1 VRFSKFFIPTLRE
14 APAEAE
20 AASHILM
27 LRAGYVRQ
35 LASGLYIYLPLAW
48 RVMNRIQRIIREEMD
63 AIGAQEISMPGL
75 HPADIWQKTGRWSD
89 IGDEMFRLKDRGGR
103 DMCLGMTHEEIITWL
118 ASIEIRSY
126 RQLPQMWYQMQTK
139 FRDEAR
145 PKSGILRTREFIM
158 KDSYS
163 FDRDEDGLAVSY
175 QKHADAYHKI
185 YERCGLKFYQV
196 QSDPGMMGGAAAHE
210 FMASSPAGEDTIVLC
225 KKCGYAANTELALS
239 IPPPQKLKVDENPP
253 TPPFVKGGNLESP
266 PLEKGDVGGLLEDI
280 PTPNKRTVTEVSSFL
295 KADPSYF
302 IKSLLLI
309 GKDGPFLALVRGD
322 QELHEKKLAKV
333 VGEFRTAQKDEV
345 KSILGVGAGFIG
357 PHNNPLKKIADI
369 SLKDGIY
376 ISGANKEGF
385 HTKGIKPDV
394 HFKAEWRDIHVAQPG
409 DTCAK
414 CGEEITLEKAIEIG
428 NIFQLGTKYSQ
439 PLKAVFL
446 DENGMERP
454 IIMGSYGIGPA
465 RIAAAAVE
473 QNNDKD
479 GIIWPQSIAPFD
491 VEIIPLDMGDREIQ
505 ETAETIYNDLSGEG
519 FEVLMDDRD
528 ERPGI
533 KFKDADLIGI
543 PYQIVIGK
551 KGLKE
556 GIVELK
562 VRKTKQAERVAP
574 SDVTANIKALCRR

>member
-1 VRFSKFFIPTLRE
+1 MLFSKFFIPTLRE

-20 AASHILM
+20 AISHILM

-35 LASGLYIYLPLAW
+35 LAAGLYVYLPLAW
-48 RVMNRIQRIIREEMD
+48 KVMNRIQKIIREEMD

-75 HPADIWQKTGRWSD
+75 HPADLWQKTGRWFD
-89 IGDEMFRLKDRGGR
+89 IGDEMFRLKDRGDR

-118 ASIEIRSY
+118 ASMEIHSY
-126 RQLPQMWYQMQTK
+126 KQLPQMWYQMQTK

-163 FDRDEDGLAVSY
+163 FDRDEEGLAVSY
-175 QKHADAYHKI
+175 QKHAEAYHKI
-185 YERCGLKFYQV
+185 YERCGLKYYQV
-196 QSDPGMMGGAAAHE
+196 QSDPGMMGGATAHE
-210 FMASSPAGEDTIVLC
+210 FMAPSPAGEDTIVLC
-225 KKCGYAANTELALS
+225 KKCGYSANTELALS
-239 IPPPQKLKVDENPP
+239 VPPPQKLKGDEVGAIHELPQQ
-253 TPPFVKGGNLESP
+253 G
-266 PLEKGDVGGLLEDI
+266 EKLEDI
-280 PTPNKRTVTEVSSFL
+280 PTPNKRTVTEVSNFL

-333 VGEFRTAQKDEV
+333 VGEFRAAQKDEV
-345 KSILGVGAGFIG
+345 KSIIGVGAGFIG
-357 PHNNPLKKIADI
+357 PHNNAFRKIADI

-376 ISGANKEGF
+376 ITGANKEGF
-385 HTKGIKPDV
+385 HIRGIKPEV
-394 HFKAEWRDIHVAQPG
+394 HFQAEFHDIHVVKEG
-409 DTCAK
+409 DVCAK
-414 CGEEITLEKAIEIG
+414 CGAEIMLEKAIEIG

-439 PLKAVFL
+439 PLKAVYL
-446 DENGMERP
+446 DEHGIEKP

-465 RIAAAAVE
+465 RIAAAAIE

-491 VEIIPLDMGDREIQ
+491 IEIIPLDMGDKEIQ
-505 ETAETIYNDLSGEG
+505 ETAETIYNDLFGEG

-533 KFKDADLIGI
+533 KFKDADLIGL
-543 PYQIVIGK
+543 PYQIIIGK

-562 VRKTKQAERVAP
+562 ARKTKQAERVAP
-574 SDVTANIKALCRR
+574 SDVIIKIKSLCRR